1 MKPFR
6 IVAFTLIYTLLTLV
20 YFSPNNLLTITP
32 MAFLSLAFGFVTDW
46 AVEELSN
53 YFVSA
58 FKRRKEGSID
68 LECGTN

>member
-6 IVAFTLIYTLLTLV
+6 IVAFTLVYTLLTLV
-20 YFSPNNLLTITP
+20 LFSPNNLLTITP

-53 YFVSA
+53 YLRLLV
-58 FKRRKEGSID
+58 RKTELRHS
-68 LECGTN
+68 NP